1 MSLLGGIEGGG
12 TKFVCAV
19 GVGPDQVRAEARF
32 PTTTPD
38 ETLSRAVAF
47 FRDLPVSERPVA
59 VGIASFGPVDP
70 LPGSSTWGYIT
81 STPKAG
87 WANTEFA
94 GRIRRELGVPV
105 AFDTDCNAAALAEW
119 RWGAARGLSSFLYL
133 TVGTGLGGGG
143 MVEGRLIHGLLH
155 PEVGH
160 MRLPR
165 HPRDP
170 FPGACPFHGDCWEG
184 LAAGPALRARW
195 GASGET
201 LPEDHPAWE
210 IEVFYL
216 AAGLVNLI
224 CSLAPQRLV
233 LGGGVMEQAH
243 LFPRLRAEV
252 QRMLNAYIQSPAIL
266 DRIDEYIVPPAL
278 GNRAGVL
285 GAIALAERVASGGVR
300 REE

>member
-1 MSLLGGIEGGG
+1 MRLLGGIEGGG

-19 GVGPDQVRAEARF
+19 GVGPDQVHAEVRF

-38 ETLSRAVAF
+38 ETLSRAVTF
-47 FRDLPVSERPVA
+47 FRDLPAADRPDA

-70 LPGSSTWGYIT
+70 QPASPTWGYIT

-94 GRIRRELGVPV
+94 GRIQRELGVPV

-119 RWGAARGLSSFLYL
+119 RWGAAQGLSSFLYL

-143 MVEGRLIHGLLH
+143 MVEGQLIHGLLH

-165 HPRDP
+165 HPRDT

-184 LAAGPALRARW
+184 MAAGPALRARW
-195 GASGET
+195 GAGGET
-201 LPEDHPAWE
+201 LPEGHPAWE
-210 IEVFYL
+210 VEAFYL

-224 CSLAPQRLV
+224 CSLAPQRLI

-243 LFPRLRAEV
+243 LFPRLRSEV

-285 GAIALAERVASGGVR
+285 GAIALAERVVSGGVR
-300 REE
+300 LEE